1 MLNPHCCQ
9 SLIKKTFHLKIIII
23 KKTKK
28 YNVYELPTAQTHKP
42 ISWLKNAAK
51 RSPSWS
57 CLFKHGTQILSSQ
70 IIHREQSNIGFF
82 SWLIEVHF

>member
-9 SLIKKTFHLKIIII
+9 SLIKKTFHLKIILI
-23 KKTKK
+23 KKSKKK

-42 ISWLKNAAK
+42 ISWLKNATK
-51 RSPSWS
+51 GSPSWS

-70 IIHREQSNIGFF
+70 INN
-82 SWLIEVHF
+82 L

>member
-9 SLIKKTFHLKIIII
+9 SLIKKTFHLKIIIIII

-51 RSPSWS
+51 RSPS
-57 CLFKHGTQILSSQ
+57 
-70 IIHREQSNIGFF
+70 
-82 SWLIEVHF
+82 